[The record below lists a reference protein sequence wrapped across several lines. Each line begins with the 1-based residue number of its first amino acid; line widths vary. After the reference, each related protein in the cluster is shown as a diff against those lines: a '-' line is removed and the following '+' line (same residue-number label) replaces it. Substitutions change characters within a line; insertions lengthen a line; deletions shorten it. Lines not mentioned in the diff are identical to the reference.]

1 LVHNIINMPNE
12 TSLNMVLHAFIV
24 AIVVYLVLVYAMK
37 KPNEPSIDKAVLV
50 GGIALVYMT
59 IFGHKLPSTAGI
71 NPNLKM

>member
-1 LVHNIINMPNE
+1 MSNE

-37 KPNEPSIDKAVLV
+37 KANEPSIDKAVLA

-59 IFGHKLPSTAGI
+59 VFGHNLPSKAGI